1 MGEPAVLI
9 VCRER
14 VINQGAYK
22 THTFRTPSINKIP
35 SLMEVAPA
43 YTIDTVYTV
52 DNVDMVYT
60 VDTVYI
66 YYSNC
71 FTMLKQ

>member
-52 DNVDMVYT
+52 DMVCT
-60 VDTVYI
+60 VDTLDNKGWI
-66 YYSNC
+66 LLNC
-71 FTMLKQ
+71 